1 MHIQRLVLAHFRNHY
16 RCSWEPTP
24 GMNVLLGAN
33 AVGKTS
39 LLEAIHVLA
48 YGKSFRCRLSDGLI
62 QRGSDAFDIFIEW
75 SEPLE
80 ESGAKQRRAGLHYG
94 RSAWEGKLD
103 GQSVRQLGQLCAA
116 LRVIT
121 FEPGSH
127 ALINGVSQMRRRY
140 LDWGL
145 FHVEPD
151 FWPTWRRYA
160 RALKHRNSL
169 LKQKVAIRL
178 LDAWDQELAQA
189 GEALTAMRIRYL
201 TRLHAMLMHVSQVIA
216 PCVELNA
223 ITLSPGWRRDNQT
236 LLDALCRARDR
247 DFQLG
252 HTTLGPHRADWYP
265 EFASGVSPQAI
276 SRGQAKL
283 MALSCLLAQAHDMAQ
298 QFGQWPI
305 LLLDDFASELDRAHQ
320 SRVLQWLLSVPV
332 QVLVTGADSPS
343 WEETLKNR
351 CAWFH
356 VEHGENVIRAV
367 GSAEQ

>member
-1 MHIQRLVLAHFRNHY
+1 MHIQRLVLAHFRNHF

-33 AVGKTS
+33 AAGKTS

-75 SEPLE
+75 SEPLDDW
-80 ESGAKQRRAGLHYG
+80 GNKQRRAGLHYG

-103 GQSVRQLGQLCAA
+103 GQGVRQLGQLCAA

-151 FWPTWRRYA
+151 FLPTWRRYA

-178 LDAWDQELAQA
+178 LEAWDHELAQA
-189 GEALTAMRIRYL
+189 GEALTAMRIHYL
-201 TRLHAMLMHVSQVIA
+201 SRLHAILIHVSQVIA

-223 ITLSPGWRRDNQT
+223 ITFAPGWRRENET
-236 LLDALCRARDR
+236 FFDALCRARDR

-265 EFASGVSPQAI
+265 EFASGVSAQAI

-283 MALSCLLAQAHDMAQ
+283 MALTCLLAQAHDMAQ
-298 QFGQWPI
+298 HFGQWPI
-305 LLLDDFASELDRAHQ
+305 MLLDDLASELDRAHQ
-320 SRVLQWLLSVPV
+320 LRVLQWLLDVPV
-332 QVLVTGADSPS
+332 QVLVTGADSPP
-343 WEETLKNR
+343 WETKLKNR
-351 CAWFH
+351 CGWFH
-356 VEHGENVIRAV
+356 VEHGKNVIRAV
-367 GSAEQ
+367 GSAEE